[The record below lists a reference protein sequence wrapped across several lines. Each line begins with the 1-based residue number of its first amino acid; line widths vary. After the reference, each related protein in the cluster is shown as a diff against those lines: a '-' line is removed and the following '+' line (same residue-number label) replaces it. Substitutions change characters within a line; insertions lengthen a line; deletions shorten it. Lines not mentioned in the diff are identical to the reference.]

1 MYSYWFE
8 ARGIQQYILE
18 TGKLKDMVGA
28 SRLVDELC
36 QFSGS
41 SDLLQKVL
49 DAIPLAATKVR
60 FLRRAGGAFILL
72 LDKKE
77 DAIALQNLW
86 TLVVTHY
93 APGLEWID
101 ALGDEKS
108 TEPEAVKSCSDKL
121 LSRRSNPPVSLPEA
135 SPFVRFSERTGRAGV
150 KKDLDDWLDISTTRK
165 RKMNNGT
172 EEIGHHFLPVL
183 PEEDKHVYAWA
194 QSFDPKEDGSERL
207 MPFLEGVQP
216 SLGVIHADGN
226 GLGVALQSLQAAAQ
240 KPDEYQ
246 YIYWEFSRAIATA
259 TRNAVQAAT
268 KDILIPKAVKNG
280 SVYILPARPLVL
292 GGDDITIIVRGDLA
306 LDYLNIFLQNFE
318 SESQKQL
325 EFLHGGIPEL
335 PEKLTACGGVA
346 FIKPTQ
352 PFLQAYAL
360 AESLCAHCKKQPTNE
375 QNLKPSSLAFYRV
388 TTSSIGRYDTI
399 LKEIETYLHNGTYHT
414 KTMGAYDVVDT
425 SGSNLP
431 RFSDLKELH
440 ALFEVNG
447 GPTKIFPS
455 SYARKLLTEMSR
467 APQLVPQLYARW
479 RQMIKKSDPSDLITF
494 DGIMNRMGV
503 GDPATSA
510 FTNVIDAH
518 SYTPLGDV
526 VSLTSIMQKS

>member
-150 KKDLDDWLDISTTRK
+150 
-165 RKMNNGT
+165 
-172 EEIGHHFLPVL
+172 F
-183 PEEDKHVYAWA
+183 
-194 QSFDPKEDGSERL
+194 
-207 MPFLEGVQP
+207 
-216 SLGVIHADGN
+216 
-226 GLGVALQSLQAAAQ
+226 
-240 KPDEYQ
+240 
-246 YIYWEFSRAIATA
+246 
-259 TRNAVQAAT
+259 
-268 KDILIPKAVKNG
+268 
-280 SVYILPARPLVL
+280 
-292 GGDDITIIVRGDLA
+292 
-306 LDYLNIFLQNFE
+306 
-318 SESQKQL
+318 
-325 EFLHGGIPEL
+325 
-335 PEKLTACGGVA
+335 
-346 FIKPTQ
+346 
-352 PFLQAYAL
+352 
-360 AESLCAHCKKQPTNE
+360 
-375 QNLKPSSLAFYRV
+375 
-388 TTSSIGRYDTI
+388 
-399 LKEIETYLHNGTYHT
+399 
-414 KTMGAYDVVDT
+414 
-425 SGSNLP
+425 
-431 RFSDLKELH
+431 
-440 ALFEVNG
+440 
-447 GPTKIFPS
+447 
-455 SYARKLLTEMSR
+455 
-467 APQLVPQLYARW
+467 
-479 RQMIKKSDPSDLITF
+479 
-494 DGIMNRMGV
+494 
-503 GDPATSA
+503 
-510 FTNVIDAH
+510 
-518 SYTPLGDV
+518 
-526 VSLTSIMQKS
+526 